1 MMGMTECGS
10 KRTAVSL
17 CGVCV
22 PMLPMYHAFQF
33 FSCELCCWALV
44 WCVKLLDS
52 VWLLVSVQE
61 VCVRR
66 LFCVLRASVVVRWC
80 LSVF

>member
-1 MMGMTECGS
+1 MLTVWELLYMMGMTECGS

-44 WCVKLLDS
+44 
-52 VWLLVSVQE
+52 
-61 VCVRR
+61 
-66 LFCVLRASVVVRWC
+66 
-80 LSVF
+80 